1 MRLNFLSC
9 QLIGKLFYLVV
20 VEIRLHE
27 FFRLVRMLTG
37 EVGVESMEIWSHP
50 MLDGNGVD
58 AALEFLFA

>member
-27 FFRLVRMLTG
+27 FFRLVRILTY
-37 EVGVESMEIWSHP
+37 
-50 MLDGNGVD
+50 
-58 AALEFLFA
+58 